1 MLSSKEFLGLSYQ
14 FHADRI
20 VISSE
25 NNRQHAHPMLHAC
38 IHPSFKTNKQTE
50 KQKNTRMQSQHAFH
64 HAMTTGIYIPSNLQ
78 K

>member
-25 NNRQHAHPMLHAC
+25 NNRQHAHPMLHAY
-38 IHPSFKTNKQTE
+38 IHPSFKTNKQTNRKTE
-50 KQKNTRMQSQHAFH
+50 KHKNAKSAC
-64 HAMTTGIYIPSNLQ
+64 IPSCYDHRYIHSIML
-78 K
+78 